1 MLYHSR
7 RTTALAT
14 VVLALALTGCGGDG
28 TPADDDTT
36 QTSSSAPASTSPSKP
51 PKKSASPAQ
60 PALPTLAVT
69 VSGSDVSPMAE
80 TLELEAGD
88 RLLVTVKSDRP
99 GELHVHSSP
108 EQYVEFG
115 AGKTRKTLTLAQPGQ
130 VDVEE
135 HETGALVARLLVK

>member
-1 MLYHSR
+1 MHRSR
-7 RTTALAT
+7 RTAALAA
-14 VVLALALTGCGGDG
+14 VVLALALTGCG
-28 TPADDDTT
+28 DDDTPGDDT
-36 QTSSSAPASTSPSKP
+36 TPASSSAPASTSPSKT
-51 PKKSASPAQ
+51 PKKSAESPE
-60 PALPTLAVT
+60 PDLPTLAVT

-80 TLELEAGD
+80 TLELDAGD
-88 RLLVTVKSDRP
+88 RLLVTVQSDRS